1 LADFNGRK
9 PMRIL
14 TAVLFVL
21 ALAAPG
27 AFANTVPIPGQGATI
42 TIPDDWTLM
51 KRPDTVL
58 VAAAP
63 GEVTALGV
71 VVVSNLHEWSV
82 DDTAYLQAMEQGYLD
97 KAKKDGSTVKV
108 TDAAIL
114 HINGVPAAFVET
126 EQLFPGNRTLYSQ
139 AYNVAANGKYLV
151 ITLDT
156 RDPFMEPTLK
166 KIAQSLHFDQSPQ
179 LPGPFVFLIH
189 RLGEIGGVIVLLAVA
204 AWGLRL
210 LMRRYMSN

>member
-1 LADFNGRK
+1 
-9 PMRIL
+9 MRIL

-27 AFANTVPIPGQGATI
+27 AFANTVPIPGQGASI

-51 KRPDTVL
+51 KRPNTVL

-63 GEVTALGV
+63 GEVTALGILV
-71 VVVSNLHEWSV
+71 ASNLHELSV
-82 DDTAYLQAMEQGYLD
+82 EDPNYLGAMEQGYLE
-97 KAKKDGSTVKV
+97 KAKKDGSSVKV
-108 TDAAIL
+108 TDAGL
-114 HINGVPAAFVET
+114 RHLNGVPAAFVET

-139 AYNVAANGKYLV
+139 AYNVAANGKFLA

-156 RDPFMEPTLK
+156 RDPYMEPTLQ
-166 KIAQSLHFDQSPQ
+166 KIAGSLHFDQAPQ
-179 LPGPFVFLIH
+179 LPGPAVFLIH
-189 RLGEIGGVIVLLAVA
+189 RLGEIGGVIVILAFT

-210 LMRRYMSN
+210 LSRRYLWN